1 MRNTLKKISYLSA
14 LLIFGNASALDN
26 SSLPQSS
33 GDSSETARQ
42 SQVNRQTALAKE
54 AARGL
59 LKNIDK
65 DNPEDR
71 RILGLYL
78 KNLLSEDFLTR
89 GFRTTVVAEVLKA
102 FDPKN
107 SDEESSSESQIAAP
121 DAEPQAAKFVVLSPS
136 EPVPPEYN
144 IEGSLTGIGVALLP
158 EIIREMSTDPKTTI
172 NDLKAFAGIN
182 KTALEAFGTGNGSGW
197 YLQRGEICANLMH
210 TKTHGFTFAPEEGR
224 KIFREIFCKE
234 KADGSEGAAAEAFF
248 NTYSLYDACEKGYF
262 EAIKYFIEKRGAN
275 ISDVLDYLSWHLN
288 SEFVKYFIEERGVDV
303 NVRFNRYDEDGGT
316 ILMHAARSGS
326 LEAVK
331 YLIEEKGADINA
343 RDHYGCTVL
352 AYATQSRSLDVV
364 KYLVEEKGADVNAM
378 VYSSWADREFSILTY
393 AKSFSRRSAE
403 ITEYLK
409 SKGAVETPGVTFSF
423 F

>member
-1 MRNTLKKISYLSA
+1 MRNTLKISYLSA

-121 DAEPQAAKFVVLSPS
+121 DAEPQAAEFVVLSPS

-144 IEGSLTGIGVALLP
+144 IEGSLTGIGGILLR
-158 EIIREMSTDPKTTI
+158 EIIREMSTNPKTTI

-182 KTALEAFGTGNGSGW
+182 KTALEAFGTGDGGGW
-197 YLQRGEICANLMH
+197 YLQKGEICANLMQG
-210 TKTHGFTFAPEEGR
+210 KNKEDAR
-224 KIFREIFCKE
+224 RIFSEIFGKE

-248 NTYSLYDACEKGYF
+248 ETYDLYDACKEGYF
-262 EAIKYFIEKRGAN
+262 AAIKYFIEKRGAN
-275 ISDVLDYLSWHLN
+275 ISDALNYLSWHLN
-288 SEFVKYFIEERGVDV
+288 LEFVKYFIEERGLDV

-326 LEAVK
+326 LEAVR
-331 YLIEEKGADINA
+331 YLIEEKGADLNA
-343 RDHYGCTVL
+343 RDRYGCTIL

-364 KYLVEEKGADVNAM
+364 KYLVEEKEADVNAM
-378 VYSSWADREFSILTY
+378 VYSALADRRFSILTY
-393 AKSFSRRSAE
+393 AENFSRRSAE

>member
-1 MRNTLKKISYLSA
+1 MRNTLKISYLSA

-78 KNLLSEDFLTR
+78 KNLLSEDFLPR

-121 DAEPQAAKFVVLSPS
+121 DAEPQAAEFVVLSPS

-144 IEGSLTGIGVALLP
+144 IEGSLTGIGGILLR
-158 EIIREMSTDPKTTI
+158 EIIREMSTNPKTTI

-182 KTALEAFGTGNGSGW
+182 KTALEAFGTGDGGGW
-197 YLQRGEICANLMH
+197 YLQKGEICANLMQG
-210 TKTHGFTFAPEEGR
+210 KNKEDAR
-224 KIFREIFCKE
+224 RIFSEIFGKE

-248 NTYSLYDACEKGYF
+248 ETYDLYDACKEGYF
-262 EAIKYFIEKRGAN
+262 AAI
-275 ISDVLDYLSWHLN
+275 
-288 SEFVKYFIEERGVDV
+288 KYFIEERGLDV

-326 LEAVK
+326 LEAVR
-331 YLIEEKGADINA
+331 YLIEEKGADLNA
-343 RDHYGCTVL
+343 RDRYGCTIL

-364 KYLVEEKGADVNAM
+364 KYLVEEKEADVNAM
-378 VYSSWADREFSILTY
+378 VYSALADRRFSILTY
-393 AKSFSRRSAE
+393 AENFSRRSAE